1 MNARSSRSHALFRLT
16 VESCEPSTGEKG
28 SSGVIRFGTLNL
40 VDLAGSEGV
49 RNTGAEGARLK
60 EGAAINKSL
69 LTLTRVIRDL
79 SASAKAPTTAG
90 GNGSTHISFRES
102 KLTRVLQSSLAG
114 NTRLAIIC
122 CINPAAA
129 YIDDSRNTLLFGLAA
144 KNLKLEARVNENTA
158 LVSKETLQVRVVSS
172 V

>member
-1 MNARSSRSHALFRLT
+1 MI
-16 VESCEPSTGEKG
+16 VC
-28 SSGVIRFGTLNL
+28 
-40 VDLAGSEGV
+40 
-49 RNTGAEGARLK
+49 AE

-79 SASAKAPTTAG
+79 SASAKAPTG
-90 GNGSTHISFRES
+90 SSNGSTHISFRES

-129 YIDDSRNTLLFGLAA
+129 YVDDSRNTLLFGLAA
-144 KNLKLEARVNENTA
+144 KNLKLEARVNESTDSS
-158 LVSKETLQVRVVSS
+158 LVSKETIQVWNQ
-172 V
+172 